1 MAQCKILFMIIVLLV
16 KSSDCDM
23 DMPREFKF
31 SVPEYIPVF
40 PCPPAATSKSERP
53 NGALKKIAQQVRDKQ
68 SINIT
73 LSVDEE
79 CCRED
84 SKWWKKIYYLQ
95 C

>member
-1 MAQCKILFMIIVLLV
+1 MAQCKIFMIVVLLV
-16 KSSDCDM
+16 KSIDYNIDM
-23 DMPREFKF
+23 AREFKC

-40 PCPPAATSKSERP
+40 PYLPAATSKSKRP